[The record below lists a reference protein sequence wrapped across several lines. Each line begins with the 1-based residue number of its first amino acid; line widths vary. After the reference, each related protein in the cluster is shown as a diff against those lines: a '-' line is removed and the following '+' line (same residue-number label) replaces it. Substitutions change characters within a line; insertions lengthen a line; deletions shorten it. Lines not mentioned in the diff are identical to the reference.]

1 MKNTWNK
8 AGLALISGSLLLASC
23 DKEDTGAIEGV
34 VPTADFTAAVNTTE
48 FPTVVTFTNTSQNGF
63 LYQWEFGDNSTGS
76 GETVTHT
83 YPRGGTYKVRLTA
96 AGRGGTGTSPE
107 KDVVVPSPCANASFG
122 GLTDC
127 AGGGVTVWTYSR
139 AAGAI
144 EILAADD
151 RTVISSSAAN
161 SLPACQADDQF
172 SFSSGY
178 QYIYKSGGQTSVN
191 GACATAADVTT
202 TFRFRPNGNG
212 PAQFVLQA
220 ENAFAGTSSPA
231 AARTYDIV
239 EATAGRLRL
248 KSTNANGTKTVVTLV
263 TFNATDPIRQ
273 LLTGGASKT
282 WMLDNTI
289 DAPIQV
295 GTEANPLEYFAGVKA
310 GELPACQSDD
320 EYTFSAT
327 NTLTYNAKAETFS
340 AAAGF
345 TCQPAQSGTSAYSF
359 GPASGTGLAQ
369 FVLARTN
376 AFIGTTDASPTER
389 VYRIISID
397 ENKMTLRAGSGS
409 SGGTVFTMKF
419 VAKR

>member
-1 MKNTWNK
+1 MCVLL
-8 AGLALISGSLLLASC
+8 GGSVFLASC
-23 DKEDTGAIEGV
+23 EKEDTGELEGV
-34 VPTADFTAAVNTTE
+34 APTADFTAAINTTE

-63 LYQWEFGDNSTGS
+63 LYQWEFGDNSTGT

-107 KDVVVPSPCANASFG
+107 KDVVVPSPCANASFA

-127 AGGGVTVWTYSR
+127 AGGGVTVWTYSQ

-144 EILAADD
+144 EVLAADD
-151 RTVISSSAAN
+151 RTVVSSSAAN

-172 SFSSGY
+172 SFSGGY

-202 TFRFRPNGNG
+202 NFRFRPNGSG
-212 PAQFVLQA
+212 PAQIILQA
-220 ENAFAGTSSPA
+220 DNAFIGTSSPA

-239 EATAGRLRL
+239 EATAQRLRL

-263 TFNATDPIRQ
+263 PFNATDPIRQ
-273 LLTGGASKT
+273 LLTGGSSKT
-282 WMLDNTI
+282 WMLDNAT
-289 DAPIQV
+289 DAPIIV
-295 GTEANPLEYFAGVKA
+295 GTEGNPLQYFAGVKA
-310 GELPACQSDD
+310 GELPTCQSDD
-320 EYTFSAT
+320 EYTFSST

-345 TCQPAQSGTSAYSF
+345 TCQPAQSGTSAFTF

-397 ENKMTLRAGSGS
+397 DKKMTLRAGSGS
-409 SGGTVFTMKF
+409 NGGTVFTMKF
-419 VAKR
+419 VAK